1 MQCTLILKINLCTS
15 RYFEHLSDINV
26 YNFQVIILHYEYT
39 TLRKSMFS
47 HYFELSI
54 TTVETDSNILR
65 PANVSFLKVGN

>member
-1 MQCTLILKINLCTS
+1 MLKITLCTP
-15 RYFEHLSDINV
+15 RNFEHLSYKIM

-39 TLRKSMFS
+39 TLRKFIFS

-54 TTVETDSNILR
+54 TTVEAHSNILR